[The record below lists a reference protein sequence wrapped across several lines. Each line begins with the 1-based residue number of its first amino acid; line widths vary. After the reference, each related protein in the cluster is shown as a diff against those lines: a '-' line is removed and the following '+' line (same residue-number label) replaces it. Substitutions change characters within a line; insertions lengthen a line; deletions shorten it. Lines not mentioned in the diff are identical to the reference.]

1 MLVIFRLLLLLFFAV
16 SCLSV
21 VVNCSGDS
29 GSGSRDTH
37 ISVKAIDPSTNGN
50 LIVYLERG
58 VIHVKVRSN
67 VSPTALAD
75 GGNGFSVTPIKDN
88 YLIYNGTNT
97 EALNF
102 FNRNSYFGV
111 GSFTVGCI
119 PIYALKTSPSGNVE
133 TDNVDINIIGG
144 DSITPGYQLNES
156 TEENLLESKN
166 LIESIEC
173 RFLKDTGSG
182 VAVDSSITFISLDNT
197 EMVKSVIQNL
207 SNPETVETFMKN
219 NLSSY
224 SKIVYPIIV
233 F

>member
-58 VIHVKVRSN
+58 VIHVKVRSD

-88 YLIYNGTNT
+88 YLIYNGIDT

-102 FNRNSYFGV
+102 FNKNSYFGV

-133 TDNVDINIIGG
+133 TDNVDIDINTIGG
-144 DSITPGYQLNES
+144 DLTTPSYELNES
-156 TEENLLESKN
+156 VEENLL
-166 LIESIEC
+166 ESIEC
-173 RFLKDTGSG
+173 RFLKDTGAG

>member
-1 MLVIFRLLLLLFFAV
+1 MLIIFRFLLLLFFAV

-37 ISVKAIDPSTNGN
+37 ISVKVIDPSTNGN
-50 LIVYLERG
+50 LIVYLDRG
-58 VIHVKVRSN
+58 IIHVKVRSD
-67 VSPTALAD
+67 VSPAALAD

-88 YLIYNGTNT
+88 YLIYNGTGT

-119 PIYALKTSPSGNVE
+119 PIYALKTIPSGNVE
-133 TDNVDINIIGG
+133 TDNVDIDINIIGG
-144 DSITPGYQLNES
+144 DLTTPSYELNES
-156 TEENLLESKN
+156 VEENLL
-166 LIESIEC
+166 ESIEC
-173 RFLKDTGSG
+173 RFLKDTGAG

-207 SNPETVETFMKN
+207 SNPETVETFMEN

-224 SKIVYPIIV
+224 SKIVYPITV

>member
-1 MLVIFRLLLLLFFAV
+1 MLIIFRLLLLLFFAV

-37 ISVKAIDPSTNGN
+37 ISVKAIDPSSNGN

-58 VIHVKVRSN
+58 VIHVKVRSG

-144 DSITPGYQLNES
+144 DLTTPSYELTES
-156 TEENLLESKN
+156 VEENLL
-166 LIESIEC
+166 ESIEC

>member
-1 MLVIFRLLLLLFFAV
+1 MLIIFRFLLLLFFAV
-16 SCLSV
+16 SFLSV

-29 GSGSRDTH
+29 GIGSRDTH
-37 ISVKAIDPSTNGN
+37 ISVEAIDPSTNGN

-58 VIHVKVRSN
+58 VIHVKVRSD
-67 VSPTALAD
+67 VSPAALAD

-133 TDNVDINIIGG
+133 TDNVDIDINTIGG
-144 DSITPGYQLNES
+144 DLTTPSYQLNES
-156 TEENLLESKN
+156 VEENLL
-166 LIESIEC
+166 ESIEC

-197 EMVKSVIQNL
+197 EMVKSVIKNL

>member
-1 MLVIFRLLLLLFFAV
+1 MLIIFRFLLLLFFAV

-50 LIVYLERG
+50 LIVYLDRG
-58 VIHVKVRSN
+58 IIHVKVRSD
-67 VSPTALAD
+67 VSPAALAD

-97 EALNF
+97 EAVNF
-102 FNRNSYFGV
+102 FNKNSHFGV
-111 GSFTVGCI
+111 GSFKVGCI

-133 TDNVDINIIGG
+133 TDNVEIDLIIG
-144 DSITPGYQLNES
+144 DSATPGYELTES
-156 TEENLLESKN
+156 VEENLL
-166 LIESIEC
+166 ESIEC
-173 RFLKDTGSG
+173 RFLKDTGDG
-182 VAVDSSITFISLDNT
+182 VAVSPSITFISLDNT
-197 EMVKSVIQNL
+197 EMVKSVIKNL
-207 SNPETVETFMKN
+207 SNPETIETFMKN

-224 SKIVYPIIV
+224 SKIVYPITV